1 VQVVGYDRLDPALV
15 VASDGD
21 VDRLALDAG
30 TALAYALGERH
41 CAGRVDYDAGVHEA
55 CSAPEAPYC
64 PRHTVPWSVQS
75 NADSTEEHAVYLAA
89 FAPDV
94 FKVGV
99 TRSWRLET
107 RLREQGADRAAHVH
121 TVSDGRV
128 AREVEADIAETVGDQ
143 VRVATKIAGLH
154 EPVDEAA
161 WAALLDDYRVVEAF
175 DFDYGVD
182 LDARPVAETLLTGT
196 VRATKGRVLLLDR
209 GGTTYAVDV
218 RDLLGYDLDAGAD
231 DRSLQSSL
239 GSF

>member
-1 VQVVGYDRLDPALV
+1 MQVVGYDRSDPALRL
-15 VASDGD
+15 ASDGD
-21 VDRLALDAG
+21 LSRQVLAPG
-30 TALAYALGERH
+30 TDLAYTLGERH
-41 CAGRVDYDAGVHEA
+41 CAGRIDYETERHEFCA
-55 CSAPEAPYC
+55 NPAAPYC
-64 PRHTVPWSVQS
+64 PTHTVPWSVQS

-107 RLREQGADRAAHVH
+107 RLREQGADRAAHIH

-128 AREVEADIAETVGDQ
+128 ARDLEAEIARDVGDQ
-143 VRVATKIAGLH
+143 VRVATKVAGLH
-154 EPVDEAA
+154 EQVDETA
-161 WAALLDDYRVVEAF
+161 WEALLADHRVVERF

-196 VRATKGRVLLLDR
+196 VRATKGRILLLDR
-209 GGTTYAVDV
+209 GGTTYAVDL
-218 RDLLGYDLDAGAD
+218 RDLLGYEVHEEAD
-231 DRSLQSSL
+231 GRALQSSL